1 MAAKRT
7 GPKCRTINGV
17 VYDLTATDR
26 KPPCGRGRPSKP
38 ASSAPPA
45 RASKPPAAPKPAAPS
60 KPPAK
65 PEPGAWEQ
73 GRFARARRSGVV
85 SNDHRVREREERERE
100 HQRREAREAREREE
114 RPAPVRPARTVAD
127 PAKPRLKASERELL
141 KKIEKANRAG
151 LLYHSGHHS
160 PNVKR
165 EIASLAQRGAL
176 KEAGPYLFMLPE
188 YEGKGLRTLSG
199 GRGGFAAA
207 TPKATTLAAAGK
219 IEAPAKAA
227 ELGGTE
233 RMILQYVKR
242 ENQAG
247 KLYVPRDG
255 NGAVAAV
262 LADLVKRGLV
272 TERPGGRYLLPE
284 FDGQAQFKLAP
295 EPDLYAHLPKETGAA
310 KLRRKQI
317 NAVSKLIERSPTA
330 LTQGAIVDATG
341 LPVRTVAD
349 AIIALTGDKSIKLAS
364 PDAHGF
370 PRYEWAHWR
379 RTGVVK
385 LAPLPAPIEPKSAS
399 IGQHVSVF
407 SYGEGQPEH
416 ATLIELPASKDPV
429 VKFDTG
435 SQRGFQRS
443 IQWARIYPGWLER
456 HGNWKPWRG

>member
-26 KPPCGRGRPSKP
+26 KPPCGRGRPAAPKP
-38 ASSAPPA
+38 AA
-45 RASKPPAAPKPAAPS
+45 RASKPPAAPKRPSSAPPAARVSKPPPASKRASSAPPPASEHEYEWGERYADGSGRGPGGRLVRDSERAPGFGSAPS
-60 KPPAK
+60 K
-65 PEPGAWEQ
+65 
-73 GRFARARRSGVV
+73 R
-85 SNDHRVREREERERE
+85 
-100 HQRREAREAREREE
+100 
-114 RPAPVRPARTVAD
+114 
-127 PAKPRLKASERELL
+127 
-141 KKIEKANRAG
+141 
-151 LLYHSGHHS
+151 
-160 PNVKR
+160 
-165 EIASLAQRGAL
+165 
-176 KEAGPYLFMLPE
+176 
-188 YEGKGLRTLSG
+188 
-199 GRGGFAAA
+199 
-207 TPKATTLAAAGK
+207 TTLAAAGK
-219 IEAPAKAA
+219 IEPPRKAA

-233 RMILQYVKR
+233 RMILQYVKN

-247 KLYVPRDG
+247 KLYVPRDRS
-255 NGAVAAV
+255 GAVAAV

-284 FDGQAQFKLAP
+284 FDGKAQFKLAP

-341 LPVRTVAD
+341 LPVRVVAD

-364 PDAHGF
+364 PDPHGF

-443 IQWARIYPGWLER
+443 IQWKRIYPGWLER